1 MNKLA
6 ENSFHVNC
14 RLYDY
19 ELIYRKRE
27 KAETIVLGASQ
38 SAQLELPRADR
49 IVCITVRSD
58 TGAFL
63 PYDNPHAT
71 LH

>member
-1 MNKLA
+1 M
-6 ENSFHVNC
+6 H
-14 RLYDY
+14 
-19 ELIYRKRE
+19 RE
-27 KAETIVLGASQ
+27 KAKSIILGASQ

-63 PYDNPHAT
+63 PYNSQQTT